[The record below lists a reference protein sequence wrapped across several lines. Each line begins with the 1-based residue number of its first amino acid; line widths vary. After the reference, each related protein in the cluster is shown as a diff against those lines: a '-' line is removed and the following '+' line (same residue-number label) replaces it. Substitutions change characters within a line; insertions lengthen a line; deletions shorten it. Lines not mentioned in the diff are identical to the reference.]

1 MTISTNQLKKEIAK
15 QLSEDYSQ
23 EHLAKMVKMGS
34 FNDLIAANREVV
46 KELSE
51 NGEDLSS
58 CAEYVIES
66 DLTSF
71 FED

>member
-1 MTISTNQLKKEIAK
+1 MTISTIQLKREIAK

-23 EHLAKMVKMGS
+23 ENLAKMVKMGS
-34 FNDLIAANREVV
+34 FNDLIAANRGIV

>member
-1 MTISTNQLKKEIAK
+1 MTISTNQLTTEIAK

-23 EHLAKMVKMGS
+23 EHLAKMVKMGL
-34 FNDLIAANREVV
+34 FNDLIAANKETV

-66 DLTSF
+66 DIVPF